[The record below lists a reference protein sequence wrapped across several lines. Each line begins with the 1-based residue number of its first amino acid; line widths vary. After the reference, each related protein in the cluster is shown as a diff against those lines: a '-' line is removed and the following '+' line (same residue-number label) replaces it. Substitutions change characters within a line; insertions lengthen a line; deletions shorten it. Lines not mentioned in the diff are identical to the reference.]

1 MLPLLFNYGRITFM
15 EPATYTVEEIRSLL
29 NIGKSSAYKL
39 VNDPPFPVLK
49 IGNAIRVPKEAFNKW
64 LMCL

>member
-1 MLPLLFNYGRITFM
+1 M